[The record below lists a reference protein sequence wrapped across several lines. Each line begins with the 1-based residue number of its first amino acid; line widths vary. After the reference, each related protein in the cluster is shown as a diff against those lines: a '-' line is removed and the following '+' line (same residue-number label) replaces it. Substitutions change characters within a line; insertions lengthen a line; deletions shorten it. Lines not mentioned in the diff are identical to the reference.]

1 MEKSRNKLLALI
13 NEGILYIY
21 FQGTTGLTDEKVNK
35 IVRRIIDIKNL
46 ILEYNLYEAIDS
58 LNKCIEK
65 LVNLGKFYKDIKF
78 FDLAN
83 AISDSAL
90 FWMKG
95 LPGNLKKEDV
105 AKTYALYNATTKV
118 LKNKEELGTTYDF
131 FENVDTEEEAKT
143 IVQNFEKS
151 AIKCI
156 YIPKNDST
164 NKSFDIYFV
173 RNKNQKKEKIEPL
186 TLISNEYFEITKE
199 LDEIEKYENQERK
212 KLEPLINND
221 KFRVMENGVI
231 AKHTGLI
238 NMTEKGEEEVIHYYD
253 ENMNPFYSNFTTK
266 EEALKSVKKLSEK
279 GIKAVIGK
287 PVIFWPGSKECVGV
301 YIVSNYK
308 NQENANE
315 TNELGASSRGGR

>member
-1 MEKSRNKLLALI
+1 MEEKWLGALEFLNDNSTTCPITEVEMKLAEDLIKKNNNGNLKKESVCLEESPKEKKIKEEMEKSRNKLLALI

-21 FQGTTGLTDEKVNK
+21 FQGTTGLTDEKANK

-58 LNKCIEK
+58 LNECIEK
-65 LVNLGKFYKDIKF
+65 LVDLGKFYKDIKF

-131 FENVDTEEEAKT
+131 FENVDTEKEAKT

-173 RNKNQKKEKIEPL
+173 RNKNQDNV
-186 TLISNEYFEITKE
+186 NEINE
-199 LDEIEKYENQERK
+199 LDN
-212 KLEPLINND
+212 
-221 KFRVMENGVI
+221 
-231 AKHTGLI
+231 
-238 NMTEKGEEEVIHYYD
+238 
-253 ENMNPFYSNFTTK
+253 
-266 EEALKSVKKLSEK
+266 
-279 GIKAVIGK
+279 
-287 PVIFWPGSKECVGV
+287 
-301 YIVSNYK
+301 
-308 NQENANE
+308 
-315 TNELGASSRGGR
+315 SSRGGR